1 MSEETMRKVDAEIR
15 KIIDMQYALARKLI
29 EENRDKI
36 EAMTKALLEFETID
50 ADQIK
55 DIMEGRPPRAPK
67 LSSKPAPKPGSGGG
81 NGAVPEPPK
90 VEPVTAEG
98 AD

>member
-1 MSEETMRKVDAEIR
+1 M
-15 KIIDMQYALARKLI
+15 I

-55 DIMEGRPPRAPK
+55 DIMEGREIRAPK
-67 LSSKPAPKPGSGGG
+67 PSTMRFKPKRDGDGASGGS
-81 NGAVPEPPK
+81 AEAAKPDVKEPPA
-90 VEPVTAEG
+90 AEG
-98 AD
+98 VQ